1 MSALTIKGVDE
12 HVVRR
17 IAGKA
22 SAAGLSVQEYVRQLL
37 ARDAVLRSADEMV
50 ELQRLRRP
58 TASEPEAIDAA
69 VARQAGRR
77 RAALDR

>member
-12 HVVRR
+12 SVVRR
-17 IAGKA
+17 IASKA

-37 ARDAVLRSADEMV
+37 ARDAQMRSADEMV
-50 ELQRLRRP
+50 ELQRLRGP
-58 TASEPEAIDAA
+58 TASEPEAVDAA
-69 VARQAGRR
+69 VARQASRR

>member
-12 HVVRR
+12 SVVRR
-17 IAGKA
+17 IASKA

-37 ARDAVLRSADEMV
+37 ARDAQMRSADEMV

-58 TASEPEAIDAA
+58 TASEPEAVDAA
-69 VARQAGRR
+69 VARQASRR